1 MKKVFL
7 LQTKR
12 VPNETLNKHG
22 KIKSMNTTTLDKFLL
37 YQITF
42 KSNWNLQKIQSS
54 WCVFYLNTHSRWMVT
69 NQHTVTISVDSALAT
84 RTNTSASKQCL
95 SIHRSRSGL
104 TSIPGLKQQLFVTIY
119 MTVFGLLLDVE
130 DTGRVMVEQCLIN
143 LLFSLFSCFF
153 VFLFF
158 LNLHILT

>member
-1 MKKVFL
+1 M
-7 LQTKR
+7 KR

-22 KIKSMNTTTLDKFLL
+22 KIKSMNATTLDKFLL

-42 KSNWNLQKIQSS
+42 KSNWNLKKFSQIES

-119 MTVFGLLLDVE
+119 MAVFGLLLNVE
-130 DTGRVMVEQCLIN
+130 DKGHVMVEQCLIN
-143 LLFSLFSCFF
+143 LLFLFLVLLCFCSSETF
-153 VFLFF
+153 
-158 LNLHILT
+158 TP